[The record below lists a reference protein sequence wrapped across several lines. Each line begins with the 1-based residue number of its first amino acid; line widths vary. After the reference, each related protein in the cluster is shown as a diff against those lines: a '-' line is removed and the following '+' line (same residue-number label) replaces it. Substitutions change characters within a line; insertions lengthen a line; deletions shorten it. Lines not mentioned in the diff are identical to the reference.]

1 MRIVFVD
8 DNVTNLKV
16 YSHLARQL
24 AVPVDVETYSVSAEG
39 LARCEHAEPDL
50 IVLDYRMPEPD
61 GLEFIRRYRFMR
73 PNSDTPI
80 IMLTADQ
87 DREVRH
93 QALALGA
100 SDFLSKPADPVEF
113 LSRVRNLLTLRER
126 GQRLANHAAL
136 LAEEV
141 KQATRDI
148 VERERDTTTRLMRAM
163 EYRDNDTGM
172 HIVRMGQYAHM
183 LAQVMGLPEAEQE
196 LLLHATPMHDIGKV
210 STPDNVLLKP
220 GKLDPNEWVVMKDHA
235 RAGYDI
241 LAGSSSKVLQ
251 MAAEIAHYH
260 HEKWD
265 GSGYPDG
272 LSGKDI
278 PLSARIC
285 AVSDVF
291 DALMSDRP
299 YKRAWRFEDAMGL
312 IQRESGKHFDP
323 MVAQWFLR
331 SHKAVQDIL
340 HRFADDVAA

>member
-24 AVPVDVETYSVSAEG
+24 AVPVEVETYNVSAEG
-39 LARCEHAEPDL
+39 LARCERAEPDL
-50 IVLDYRMPEPD
+50 IVLDYRMPAPD
-61 GLEFIRRYRFMR
+61 GLEFIRRYRFLR

-80 IMLTADQ
+80 IMLTAEQ
-87 DREVRH
+87 DRDVRH

-126 GQRLANHAAL
+126 GTRLAHQAAS

-141 KQATRDI
+141 KQATREIAD
-148 VERERDTTTRLMRAM
+148 REHETTTRLMRAM

-172 HIVRMGQYAHM
+172 HIVRMGQYAYM
-183 LAQVMGLPEAEQE
+183 LARVMGLPESEQDM
-196 LLLHATPMHDIGKV
+196 LLRATPMHDIGN
-210 STPDNVLLKP
+210 STPDAVLLKP
-220 GKLDPNEWVVMKDHA
+220 GKLDPAEWVVMKDHA

-251 MAAEIAHYH
+251 LAAEIAHFH

-265 GSGYPDG
+265 GSGYPEG
-272 LSGKDI
+272 WPEKTFRS
-278 PLSARIC
+278 PHASAR
-285 AVSDVF
+285 
-291 DALMSDRP
+291 
-299 YKRAWRFEDAMGL
+299 
-312 IQRESGKHFDP
+312 
-323 MVAQWFLR
+323 
-331 SHKAVQDIL
+331 
-340 HRFADDVAA
+340 